1 MSASP
6 TCHQNPPYAHT
17 EIALVGDDGVKLAV
31 TAYGDVDGPPL
42 VFAHGFGQT
51 GQAWSASA
59 DRLAAIG
66 FRCVVADARGHG
78 DSGWRPGGDYA
89 IDQFTTDLVQ
99 IARYAGPN
107 AVLVGASFG
116 GLVGLLAQ
124 AELGPL
130 FRALVLVDVTPR
142 WETAGV
148 ERILAFMRAHPDGF
162 ASLADASQAISDY
175 LPHRREPRSPE
186 RLRALLVRQD
196 NGRYRWHWDPR
207 LLDAIAEGFERHQ
220 ERLLGA
226 AARIDVPTL
235 LLSGSESDVVS
246 QTTIGEFLSLVPH
259 AQHVVVPR
267 ATHMVVGDRNEAF
280 TDAVLTFVRSLGA
293 RRDSLNI

>member
-6 TCHQNPPYAHT
+6 TLHREGANAPV
-17 EIALVGDDGVKLAV
+17 EITLLGDDGVELAV
-31 TAYGDVDGPPL
+31 AAHGDVGAPAL

-51 GQAWSASA
+51 RLAWTASA
-59 DRLAAIG
+59 ERFAVAG
-66 FRCVVADARGHG
+66 YRCVVADARGHG
-78 DSGWRPGGDYA
+78 DSGWRPDGNYA
-89 IDQFTTDLVQ
+89 LDQFATDLVQ

-124 AELGPL
+124 ADLGPL

-142 WETAGV
+142 WEAAGV

-162 ASLADASQAISDY
+162 ATLAEASQAIADY
-175 LPHRREPRSPE
+175 LPHRRETRSPE
-186 RLRALLVRQD
+186 RLRALLVRRD
-196 NGRYRWHWDPR
+196 DGRYRWHWDPH

-220 ERLLGA
+220 ERLLAA
-226 AARIDVPTL
+226 AARITVPTL

-246 QTTIGEFLSLVPH
+246 QSTINEFLTIVPH
-259 AQHVVVPR
+259 ARHVVVPR
-267 ATHMVVGDRNEAF
+267 ATHMVAGDRNEAF
-280 TDAVLTFVRSLGA
+280 TDAVMSFVRTLGA
-293 RRDSLNI
+293 VREAHR